1 MRALLRALAGTL
13 ASPLFADVSK
23 GTYDG
28 IGRRT
33 GQVTHV
39 FIGQGHLGK
48 VVVGIEESPFELI
61 S

>member
-1 MRALLRALAGTL
+1 MMLA
-13 ASPLFADVSK
+13 K

-48 VVVGIEESPFELI
+48 VVLGTEESPFELI